1 MSKEVFVFAKVK
13 KMENKPDKPLLIAV
27 PTNDGI
33 TVFPKMLGM
42 AKYFNIYSTTDGKQ
56 FTFIEKRANPY
67 ETTMQHQKTLDV
79 YAVIRD
85 CEIIISALIG
95 KKGVERLKDR
105 GVKLYFKKGEI
116 KEVLNT
122 VLGNGTDA

>member
-1 MSKEVFVFAKVK
+1 MQMFD
-13 KMENKPDKPLLIAV
+13 KMKNKSDKSLLIAV

-42 AKYFNIYSTTDGKQ
+42 AKYFNIYSTTDGEQ
-56 FTFIEKRANPY
+56 FTFVEKRVNPY

-85 CEIIISALIG
+85 CEIIFSALIG
-95 KKGVERLKDR
+95 KKGIERLKDR

-122 VLGNGTDA
+122 VFRNYFDA

>member
-1 MSKEVFVFAKVK
+1 MK
-13 KMENKPDKPLLIAV
+13 NKSDKPLLIAV

-42 AKYFNIYSTTDGKQ
+42 AKYFSIYSTTDGKQ
-56 FTFIEKRANPY
+56 FTFIEKRTNPY

-95 KKGVERLKDR
+95 KKGIERLKDR

-122 VLGNGTDA
+122 VFRNDFDD

>member
-1 MSKEVFVFAKVK
+1 MKNRS
-13 KMENKPDKPLLIAV
+13 DKPLLIAV

-56 FTFIEKRANPY
+56 FKFVEKRVNPY

-85 CEIIISALIG
+85 CEIIISASIG
-95 KKGVERLKDR
+95 KKGIERLKDK
-105 GVKLYFKKGEI
+105 GVNLFFKKGEI
-116 KEVLNT
+116 HGALNT
-122 VLGNGTDA
+122 VSRNGTDG

>member
-13 KMENKPDKPLLIAV
+13 KMENKPDKTLLIAV

-56 FTFIEKRANPY
+56 FTFIEKRATP
-67 ETTMQHQKTLDV
+67 
-79 YAVIRD
+79 
-85 CEIIISALIG
+85 
-95 KKGVERLKDR
+95 
-105 GVKLYFKKGEI
+105 
-116 KEVLNT
+116 
-122 VLGNGTDA
+122 

>member
-1 MSKEVFVFAKVK
+1 MKNRS
-13 KMENKPDKPLLIAV
+13 DKPLLIAV

-42 AKYFNIYSTTDGKQ
+42 AKYFNIYSTTDGKR
-56 FTFIEKRANPY
+56 FTLIEKRVNPY

-95 KKGVERLKDR
+95 KKGIERLKAR

-122 VLGNGTDA
+122 VFTNDFDA

>member
-1 MSKEVFVFAKVK
+1 MNSSKSV
-13 KMENKPDKPLLIAV
+13 LIAV

-33 TVFPKMLGM
+33 TIFPKMLGM

-56 FTFIEKRANPY
+56 FSLVEKRVNPY
-67 ETTMQHQKTLDV
+67 KTTMQHLKTLDV

-95 KKGVERLKDR
+95 KKGIERLKDI
-105 GVKLYFKKGEI
+105 GVKLYFRKGEI

-122 VLGNGTDA
+122 VFRNDFDA

>member
-1 MSKEVFVFAKVK
+1 MK
-13 KMENKPDKPLLIAV
+13 NKSDKLLLIAI

-42 AKYFNIYSTTDGKQ
+42 AKYFSIYSTTDLKQ
-56 FTFIEKRANPY
+56 FTFIEKRVNPY

-79 YAVIRD
+79 YSVISD
-85 CEIIISALIG
+85 CEVIISALIG
-95 KKGVERLKDR
+95 KKGIERLKDR
-105 GVKLYFKKGEI
+105 GVKLYFRKGEI

-122 VLGNGTDA
+122 DFRNDFDD